1 MRRFLVCRYIC
12 FVLALTAFGGWGCSE
27 ARNSPDSLAQNTP
40 AVQHLSVEE
49 VYQILQSQPDA
60 MVIDVRT
67 QEEFSGPL
75 GHIAGAHLKPVQEM
89 QTWASQIDSLKDE
102 QIILICRTVNRS
114 GKAAEYLR
122 SRGFTNLVAVQGG
135 MVEWNNK
142 GYPVEK

>member
-49 VYQILQSQPDA
+49 VYQILQNQPDA

-75 GHIAGAHLKPVQEM
+75 GHIAGAQLKPVQEM
-89 QTWASQIDSLKDE
+89 QNWASQIDSLKN
-102 QIILICRTVNRS
+102 QQVILICRTVNRS
-114 GKAAEYLR
+114 GKAADYLR
-122 SRGFTNLVAVQGG
+122 SRGFKNLVAVQGG